1 LLGISISL
9 NISDAV
15 ITNESIVLAFI
26 GVLATFIVVGNFAQ
40 VSEIR
45 NIIENKIKS
54 LEHKT

>member
-1 LLGISISL
+1 MLGISISL

-26 GVLATFIVVGNFAQ
+26 GVLAIFIIVGNFAQ

>member
-1 LLGISISL
+1 MLGISISL

-26 GVLATFIVVGNFAQ
+26 GVLAKFIIVGNFAQ

-45 NIIENKIKS
+45 NIIENKINS